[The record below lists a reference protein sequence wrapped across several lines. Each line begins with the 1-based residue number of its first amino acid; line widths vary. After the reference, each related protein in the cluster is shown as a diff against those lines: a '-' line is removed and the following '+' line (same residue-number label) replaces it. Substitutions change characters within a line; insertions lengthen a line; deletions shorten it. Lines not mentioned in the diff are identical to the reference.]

1 MNYRWKG
8 DTHGGLKA
16 VSASEFESSWW
27 CVPKVRPKTLY
38 RSDVFFAHLDDR
50 MFTVPSIRSWKRY
63 RKNQYKP
70 IDGIEK
76 MTFDEKM
83 SYHSKEELLRFLMK
97 SPLAHH
103 GLVLEGPEY
112 TGSGAIPSTW
122 FKVPSLDAAL
132 HESSHML
139 DFFMRGEGERIF
151 KRNFDFWY
159 PHNEDY
165 GDSFEDPQTT
175 RALHLEARTAA
186 LQMCLMRDVLGLD
199 VTPHERFY
207 AWSEVIAG
215 KAIMPD
221 AFHIPQRR
229 GVTRLF
235 NQQCTKAADRY
246 HRLREENAPIELVHG
261 AMSANSRL
269 TDLAVK
275 AYRQDRIE
283 YAIKHMVKYYHR
295 LDAESLLATW
305 HEMFD
310 WISVQKEKQQGVA
323 A

>member
-1 MNYRWKG
+1 M
-8 DTHGGLKA
+8 
-16 VSASEFESSWW
+16 
-27 CVPKVRPKTLY
+27 
-38 RSDVFFAHLDDR
+38 
-50 MFTVPSIRSWKRY
+50 PSVRSWKRY

-103 GLVLEGPEY
+103 GLVLEDREY
-112 TGSGAIPSTW
+112 TGTGAIPSTW

-139 DFFMRGEGERIF
+139 DFFMRGEKERIF
-151 KRNFDFWY
+151 TPNFDFWY
-159 PHNEDY
+159 PQNDEY
-165 GDSFEDPQTT
+165 GDNYEDPQTT

-186 LQMCLMRDVLGLD
+186 LQLCLMRDVLGLD

-221 AFHIPQRR
+221 AYHIPQRR
-229 GVTRLF
+229 GMTRLLS
-235 NQQCTKAADRY
+235 QQSTKATERY
-246 HRLREENAPIELVHG
+246 HRLREEKAPVELVRS
-261 AMSANSRL
+261 AMSANGRL
-269 TDLAVK
+269 TALAVK

-310 WISVQKEKQQGVA
+310 WIYVRREAEERVA
-323 A
+323 VRR